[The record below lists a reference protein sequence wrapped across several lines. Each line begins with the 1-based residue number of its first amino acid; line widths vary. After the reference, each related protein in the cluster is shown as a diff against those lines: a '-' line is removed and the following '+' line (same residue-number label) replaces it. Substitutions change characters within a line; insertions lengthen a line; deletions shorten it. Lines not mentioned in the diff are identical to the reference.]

1 MPRKRTVRSLT
12 VLFVSMTIGAVAL
25 ILMETEPLQPTA
37 PSLAALAPDVA
48 GPAAAVFDLEDGV
61 EFQRL
66 KWRNIVI
73 HSSAGGPADIG
84 RRCHFLIRLDK
95 GGKAKA
101 AATPLWQRQAK
112 GDHVRIPGRDFD
124 AISVGI
130 CLVGEFSVQPPARAQ
145 YEALVA
151 LVRALQREFGVT
163 ADHIYLHSDLVPNS
177 PSPGRAFPANHF
189 SRHLATP

>member
-12 VLFVSMTIGAVAL
+12 VLFVSMTIGAVVL
-25 ILMETEPLQPTA
+25 ILMETEPLRPTA
-37 PSLAALAPDVA
+37 APLAALAPDVA
-48 GPAAAVFDLEDGV
+48 GPGAAVFDLEDGV

-84 RRCHFLIRLDK
+84 RRCHFVIRLDK
-95 GGKAKA
+95 DGKAKA
-101 AATPLWQRQAK
+101 AATDLWRRQAK

-124 AISVGI
+124 AISVGV
-130 CLVGEFSVQPPARAQ
+130 CLVGDFSVQPPTHAQ

-151 LVRALQREFGVT
+151 LMRTLQREFGVPG
-163 ADHIYLHSDLVPNS
+163 HHVYLHSDLVPNS
-177 PSPGRAFPANHF
+177 PSPGRAFPVDHF